1 MQVYDMAMNQFS
13 FQNIYVSLNDCHF
26 LLLGRKGAATFVTI
40 ELVKYNHTLYVSQVT
55 EKCD

>member
-40 ELVKYNHTLYVSQVT
+40 ELVKYYNQ
-55 EKCD
+55 